1 MQLYRNRIEF
11 GQDEGKMRNFS
22 FQTSD
27 PNLSWEE
34 LARHKYQDFVIEV
47 SLRLKVAVV
56 YIILKNAVN
65 VIATLQNERASLVM
79 IQS

>member
-65 VIATLQNERASLVM
+65 VIHKYIYIKMKNKFT
-79 IQS
+79 

>member
-11 GQDEGKMRNFS
+11 CQDEGKMRNFR

-47 SLRLKVAVV
+47 SLRLKGAVIYV
-56 YIILKNAVN
+56 IVNNAVN
-65 VIATLQNERASLVM
+65 VIATLQNERGSLVI

>member
-65 VIATLQNERASLVM
+65 VIATLENERASLVM

>member
-34 LARHKYQDFVIEV
+34 LARPKYQDFVIEV
-47 SLRLKVAVV
+47 SLRLKGAVIYV
-56 YIILKNAVN
+56 IVKNAVN
-65 VIATLQNERASLVM
+65 VIATLQNERGSLVI

>member
-34 LARHKYQDFVIEV
+34 LARHKYQDFVVEV
-47 SLRLKVAVV
+47 SLRLKGTVV
-56 YIILKNAVN
+56 CVIVKNAVD
-65 VIATLQNERASLVM
+65 VIATLQNEKGSLVM
-79 IQS
+79 MQS

>member
-22 FQTSD
+22 FKTSD

-65 VIATLQNERASLVM
+65 VIATLENERASLVM

>member
-47 SLRLKVAVV
+47 SLRLKLAVV

-65 VIATLQNERASLVM
+65 VIATLENERASLVM